1 MVCNTVQPKPVPV
14 RPKPVPVFNLAQFQM
29 DVRAATA
36 KRDTTTN
43 IEVDRMTQVYLL
55 EYPDQTPEDATWRIE
70 TYRVHLLKQSVDN
83 LAERQLLLG
92 LPHTEQRSLELQHS
106 AEIVKWLKVKW
117 ELEHLSSKRRREA
130 PVVEAPAKKH
140 KVVPIPIQPPE
151 DLHEVTAIRF
161 NGHGAHWT
169 IWDING
175 YPFQLPVRSLDG
187 IDRDKIKEAKKQP
200 RTRVKLIGARYD
212 AVEILPEIGQETF
225 IVPALPVGEIAVAEY
240 QVTGG
245 FCALNAV
252 ANLFK
257 LPLDMYQSIVSLGP
271 LTDLRTVRNVIN
283 GYKKTPCKLHR
294 IKGVNNVQLLP
305 WLRAQTTGKY
315 AVEFG
320 HHCVSWDAA
329 EQVIFETD
337 PTFGNS
343 GLAITDALLDA
354 LRIKKVE
361 CAFRV
366 VGTEKK

>member
-1 MVCNTVQPKPVPV
+1 MFTP
-14 RPKPVPVFNLAQFQM
+14 
-29 DVRAATA
+29 
-36 KRDTTTN
+36 TTN
-43 IEVDRMTQVYLL
+43 IEVERMSSVYLH
-55 EYPDQTPEDATWRIE
+55 EYPSLTPKDATWCAV
-70 TYRVHLLKQSVDN
+70 TYRMHLLKKAFVN
-83 LAERQLLLG
+83 LAERLLLG
-92 LPHTEQRSLELQHS
+92 LSHTEQRSLELQHS
-106 AEIVKWLKVKW
+106 AEIEKYLKVKGK
-117 ELEHLSSKRRREA
+117 LGRLSSKRRREA
-130 PVVEAPAKKH
+130 KETLAKKH
-140 KVVPIPIQPPE
+140 KVPVQPSE

-161 NGHGAHWT
+161 NGHGTHWT

-337 PTFGNS
+337 PTFGNR

-354 LRIKKVE
+354 LRIKKAE
-361 CAFRV
+361 CVFRV
-366 VGTEKK
+366 ETAIMK